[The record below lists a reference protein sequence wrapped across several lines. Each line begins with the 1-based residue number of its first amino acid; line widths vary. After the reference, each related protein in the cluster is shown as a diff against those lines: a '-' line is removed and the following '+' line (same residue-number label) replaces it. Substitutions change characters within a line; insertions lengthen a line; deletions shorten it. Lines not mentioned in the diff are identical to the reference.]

1 MKLLSELL
9 ATLEQVAPLALAESW
24 DNVGLLAGDPA
35 MQVDRLLTC
44 LTLTEV
50 VLQEAIDR
58 KVNLIVTHHPIPF
71 KPLDRITT
79 NTTTGRVLWRAIGHS
94 IAIYSPHTAWDN
106 APEGINRQ
114 LAKILRLGNLRCM
127 QPSAKPDLAL
137 AARELGTGI
146 VG

>member
-9 ATLEQVAPLALAESW
+9 ATLDQIAPLTLAESW

-44 LTLTEV
+44 LTLTEG

-79 NTTTGRVLWRAIGHS
+79 
-94 IAIYSPHTAWDN
+94 
-106 APEGINRQ
+106 
-114 LAKILRLGNLRCM
+114 
-127 QPSAKPDLAL
+127 
-137 AARELGTGI
+137 
-146 VG
+146 